1 MTTKTSVVVA
11 VAVAAFLGFALSG
24 APKALAQESPA
35 VPALVTAPLPFIGI
49 TPCRLVDTR
58 DPTMPTGYGPPSLP
72 QGGPPRSF
80 TLTGQCGIP
89 AGAQA
94 VSLNVT
100 SVNPQGNGYLAL
112 FPQGG
117 PQPAVSTL
125 NFKNKTVANAAIVP
139 LGTGGGLSVVAG
151 VAGTDLLLDVNGY
164 FAPTAADVSNAFLG
178 LGAGN
183 PTMTGQYNTGLGW
196 GALGA
201 NTTGQKNTAVG
212 YRALASNTDGTEN
225 TAVGVGAL
233 ASNTTGNYN
242 SALGAGALAYNTTG
256 SDNVAI
262 GSGALASN
270 TTGSRNTAVG
280 YGALVLNTDG
290 SDNIAVG
297 AYAGSNLTSGQG
309 NIYLGA
315 TGPASE
321 SFTIRIG
328 EPGLHNR
335 CFITGAYFTTT
346 AVPDAVPVYV
356 DSTGKLGNVTSSA
369 RYKED
374 IRDMGDASDSL
385 AKLRPVTFLYKDDA
399 DRRVQFGLIAE
410 EVEEVYPE
418 LVVRDRAGNTETVMY
433 HELPA
438 MLLNEWQKQRKELA
452 RQEEEGRALQA
463 EAEQLRAEAVE
474 RQARIGA
481 LAARIAELEKRQP

>member
-1 MTTKTSVVVA
+1 MTTNRTRVLYLA
-11 VAVAAFLGFALSG
+11 IPFGFGLAIAG
-24 APKALAQESPA
+24 TVGAQELPA
-35 VPALVTAPLPFIGI
+35 SPALVTSPLPFIGI

-58 DPTMPTGYGPPSLP
+58 DPSMPPGYGPPSLTAGIP
-72 QGGPPRSF
+72 NSY
-80 TLTGQCGIP
+80 TVTGRCGIP
-89 AGAQA
+89 AGAQV

-100 SVNPQGNGYLAL
+100 AVNPQGVGFLTL
-112 FPQGG
+112 FPQGTG
-117 PQPAVSTL
+117 LPIVSTL
-125 NFKNKTVANAAIVP
+125 NFVQNKTTANAAIVP
-139 LGTGGGLSVVAG
+139 LNAGGLSVVAG
-151 VAGTDLLLDVNGY
+151 VSGTDLILDVNGY
-164 FAPTAADVSNAFLG
+164 FACTSADISNAFLG

-183 PTMTGQYNTGLGW
+183 PIMTGQYNTGLGW

-212 YRALASNTDGTEN
+212 YRALASNTDGNEN

-242 SALGAGALAYNTTG
+242 SAL
-256 SDNVAI
+256 

-356 DSTGKLGNVTSSA
+356 DSTGKLGNVVSSA

-374 IRDMGDASDSL
+374 IRDMGDKSEAL
-385 AKLRPVTFLYKDDA
+385 AKLRPVTFHYKDDA
-399 DRRVQFGLIAE
+399 DLRVQFGLIAE
-410 EVEEVYPE
+410 EVEDVYPE
-418 LVVRDRAGNTETVMY
+418 LVVHDRAGNTETVMY

-452 RQEEEGRALQA
+452 RQEEEGRALEM
-463 EAEQLRAEAVE
+463 EAENVRAEARQ
-474 RQARIGA
+474 RQARIEE
-481 LAARIAELEKRQP
+481 LAARIAELERSRP